1 MPELPSPG
9 EVLKVNLHWGIEG
22 DSKAQ
27 TVHYFRYSGAAGA
40 GDVESFAAALLSDG
54 ESSFQSLCGN
64 YTGMVSAMVTDLEST
79 SGVQVTGGTPWMG
92 TRGTSLVP
100 PGAATVVSHSIA
112 RRYRG
117 GKPRS
122 YLPLG
127 ISTDIATTGLWS
139 TAFAE
144 TADGAWGGWIASL
157 TTTYGALSVNALVN
171 VSYYS
176 GYEWV
181 NRGTSGA
188 PKWVRVPTVR
198 ATPVVDAI
206 TGHTVNR
213 VIGTQK
219 RRNREA

>member
-9 EVLKVNLHWGIEG
+9 LVLKCNVHWGVEG
-22 DSKAQ
+22 DVKAQ
-27 TVHYFRYSGAAGA
+27 TIHYFRYSGAAGA
-40 GDVESFAAALLSDG
+40 GDVSTFAAALVSQG
-54 ESSFQSLCGN
+54 ESAFAAMCSN
-64 YTGMVSAMVTDLEST
+64 YTGMLSAMVTDLEST
-79 SGVQVTGGTPWMG
+79 TGVQVEAGTPWVGTGGTE
-92 TRGTSLVP
+92 LVP
-100 PGAATVVSHSIA
+100 PGACVLVAHAIA

-117 GKPRS
+117 GKPRT

-127 ISTDIATTGLWS
+127 IASVIATTGLWQTGFVS
-139 TAFAE
+139 SVDA
-144 TADGAWGGWIASL
+144 AWGGWVAGV
-157 TTTYGALSVNALVN
+157 TTTYGSLSVNELVN

-206 TGHTVNR
+206 TGHTTNK